1 MIMSLVTG
9 AISIANA
16 SAFILLSPG
25 PALAQYLSASAIYSL
40 FVWTNLWIIPSTW
53 GFRHE
58 KIAIVRQAQFVS
70 MLAGAVVIIGTH
82 VSLIGVAF
90 TILLMMDTLIFYS
103 YPLLYREDTL
113 KTQKI
118 DLMRACLAV
127 ASLSLALFGT
137 SGSPTFFA
145 LFLVG
150 FTALMAAGLRLS
162 GWHRAPPLSL
172 NAAPFGEILHDLSQS
187 FRQKSLIAFLSGRFV
202 EIGTLL
208 LLGSLNQLSALIS
221 FKLGL
226 SISNT
231 LSSNALRYR
240 PVTLFLVMNGLYG
253 LAFAT
258 ITALE
263 MIVPTMLPKSLATV
277 DMAGAALALPVVNLC
292 FAAVLFGIRNR

>member
-1 MIMSLVTG
+1 VIISLLTG

-16 SAFILLSPG
+16 SALILLNPG
-25 PALAQYLSASAIYSL
+25 PELAQYLSASAIYSL
-40 FVWTNLWIIPSTW
+40 FIWTNLWIIPSTW
-53 GFRHE
+53 GFKQE
-58 KIAIVRQAQFVS
+58 KIPIVRQAQFIS
-70 MLAGAVVIIGTH
+70 MTVGATIIFATH
-82 VSLIGVAF
+82 ISFIGVAF
-90 TILLMMDTLIFYS
+90 LFLLIIDTIIFFS
-103 YPLLYREDTL
+103 YPLLYCDETL

-118 DLMRACLAV
+118 DLCRACLAV
-127 ASLSLALFGT
+127 ASLVLAVVGFE
-137 SGSPTFFA
+137 GSPTFFV

-150 FTALMAAGLRLS
+150 FTALMAIGLRLS

-172 NAAPFGEILHDLSQS
+172 KAAAFGEIFHDLSQS
-187 FRQKSLIAFLSGRFV
+187 FKQKSLLAFLLGRFV

-208 LLGSLNQLSALIS
+208 VLGSSNQLSALIS

-240 PVTLFLVMNGLYG
+240 PVTLFLVMNGLCG

-258 ITALE
+258 IFALE

-277 DMAGAALALPVVNLC
+277 DMVGAALALPVVNLC
-292 FAAVLFGIRNR
+292 FAAVVFGIRNR